1 MTHTN
6 GSGGGVVHQTLWS
19 GRPVT
24 CAVCLQGGV
33 PYWDGDDACWRMPI
47 HAMHLTVGEE
57 TSCPG
62 SMAMVTAAPTPQNMS
77 DRIEQTFVDAMPS
90 GEGTVAP
97 DVPPAS
103 RLDPEKGLFA

>member
-6 GSGGGVVHQTLWS
+6 GSGGGVVARRVWP

-24 CAVCLQGGV
+24 CDVCRQALV
-33 PYWDGDDACWRMPI
+33 PTYHNEQWWLPGHPWDIDD
-47 HAMHLTVGEE
+47 TK
-57 TSCPG
+57 SCPLAG
-62 SMAMVTAAPTPQNMS
+62 SKVTALPTPSNMS
-77 DRIEQTFVDAMPS
+77 DRIEQTFVDAMPP

-97 DVPPAS
+97 DVPLAS